1 MRRALPSHWR
11 WWHGWLQLLCVW
23 EMWIVRILL
32 LLHLL
37 LMLNDVT
44 RENVSR
50 DTSRSFSHFLI
61 RND

>member
-1 MRRALPSHWR
+1 M
-11 WWHGWLQLLCVW
+11 LCVW

-32 LLHLL
+32 LLHLPL
-37 LMLNDVT
+37 LLNDVT